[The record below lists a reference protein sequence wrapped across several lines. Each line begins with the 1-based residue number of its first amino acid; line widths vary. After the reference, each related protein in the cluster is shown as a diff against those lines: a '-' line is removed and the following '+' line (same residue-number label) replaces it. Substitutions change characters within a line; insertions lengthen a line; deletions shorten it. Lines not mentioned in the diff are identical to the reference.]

1 MSTKSGHFSILF
13 VAQERTLPLDT
24 ERRKV
29 SFMLHINLEN
39 VINQVKNKGFT
50 ETPIGFKKT
59 LNNGTIPIT
68 DQICFRRITTLSE
81 YILNLNEKGLDITNI
96 EQISNP
102 KIHKDFLTWEYAQNQ
117 KSSNLYKLSCIKG
130 LGRGQIF
137 LKNQNGEK
145 EQKPLLTS
153 LLKSKMVSTW
163 EYLKYSQVTKIE
175 NPYVSRDKGA
185 GSNPS
190 MGYPHSDLTPTYIS
204 MESLRPRLSNFDQ
217 FETMKAVHSEKPS
230 LLIGF
235 DSEWVGEPREI
246 LSWQFSLVVEKYL
259 YEYVF
264 ITNSS
269 ELLSLDIALGKIL
282 DDINYTSFEASLYSF
297 QEACTGFNGSGQPV
311 WKRFESKYDL
321 INHSGI
327 IHPLFQNEKGG
338 WEPASYTIDKGHGKG
353 LIDKYAKTYARDW
366 KWSRQ
371 RNIFPY
377 KHNVTIVCHTG
388 KVDLTTL
395 KSSSDYDFYLRYIS
409 DIQGGAISLN
419 PISRTV
425 RSRKKGYA
433 SNRYLYPLTL
443 NFRDTMG
450 QAPAGKKS
458 LADLGEAVKISKLS
472 DEAIDKERMDKVL
485 NEEPALFFEY
495 ASRDATVTVLYASAL
510 YGYNREMAVTL
521 TSATARAMRQSMKE
535 YLGVESNEDFDR
547 VYRGV
552 QRVKKGLVKNS
563 VAPGFLMASNK
574 EPINERVRDIQMYSS
589 EAYHGGLNAS
599 TEIGWIEG
607 LTNDFDLQNAYPTAM
622 CLVPDIDWENPIKR
636 TFDNEKLKLS
646 DFKVDG
652 NYNPMLPLIA
662 RVRFSFPKK
671 VLYPC
676 IPVNVEGRLIYP
688 RTSKGLDRVYA
699 CGSELYLA
707 LKLGA
712 TIEIERGWVLNALQ
726 KDGKESRSLG
736 YAVMNLV
743 EDRRKAKKRYGLKC
757 IEELTLKTMVNSGYG
772 KNAQNVVDK
781 STWNAYE
788 QEMTQL
794 GDSAITNPV
803 SACLTTAYVRAL
815 LLATM
820 NEAHNKGYNVYSVTT
835 DGFIADIP
843 TVEDLEAFELYGFEE
858 LTRESRGFLTGGT
871 DTSIWEIK
879 HYQHQLLNLTTR
891 GNMSPTTSGVC
902 AHNSTKS
909 PYPSGSSEDREWFI
923 SKSLERDD
931 RIAYHDT
938 QWTTFKDLSKGS
950 LFKVVEVERK
960 VSMDF
965 DLKRKPN
972 RGTFQTVKVDFNG
985 KSYEI
990 ANFKTLPY
998 ETVDEARMYEQ
1009 KKALCSVLRTEA
1021 HWELFYAKVSANA
1034 TGKKIRR
1041 DTGLEWA
1048 KLTSCVMGHRKGLW
1062 VIDKLND
1069 GSIDDKCAWI
1079 NALGL
1084 SDKRFKAS
1092 DWKNARRA
1100 DRQVN
1105 ALPKAEIQDFL
1116 DILGAHS
1123 YTI

>member
-1 MSTKSGHFSILF
+1 
-13 VAQERTLPLDT
+13 
-24 ERRKV
+24 
-29 SFMLHINLEN
+29 MLNINLEN
-39 VINQVKNKGFT
+39 VANQVKSKGFE
-50 ETPIGFKKT
+50 ETTIGFKKT
-59 LNNGTIPIT
+59 LNQGTLPIK
-68 DQICFRRITTLSE
+68 DQLCFRRITLLSE
-81 YILNLNEKGLDITNI
+81 YISNLDEKGLDFTNI
-96 EQISNP
+96 TPISNP
-102 KIHKDFLTWEYAQNQ
+102 KIHKDFLSWEYDQNQ
-117 KSSNLYKLSCIKG
+117 KSSKSYKLSRTKG
-130 LGRGQIF
+130 LERGQIF
-137 LKNQNGEK
+137 LKGQNGEK
-145 EQKPLLTS
+145 EEKPQFTS
-153 LLKSKMVSTW
+153 LLKSKMVSPW
-163 EYLKYSQVTKIE
+163 EYFKYSQATQNK
-175 NPYVSRDKGA
+175 NPYVPRDKGA

-190 MGYPHSDLTPTYIS
+190 MGYPNLDLTPPKIS
-204 MESLRPRLSNFDQ
+204 MESLRPRLSNFDK
-217 FETMKAVHSEKPS
+217 FETMKSVHSEKPS

-264 ITNSS
+264 ITNSG
-269 ELLSLDIALGKIL
+269 ELLSLDIALAKIL
-282 DDINYTSFEASLYSF
+282 DDINYTSFDASLYCF
-297 QEACTGFNGSGQPV
+297 QEACTGFNASGQPV
-311 WKRFESKYDL
+311 WKLFENKHDL
-321 INHSGI
+321 ISHSGI

-338 WEPASYTIDKGHGKG
+338 WEPVSYTIDSGHEKG
-353 LIDKYAKTYARDW
+353 LIDKYAKAESRDW

-371 RNIFPY
+371 RNVFPY

-433 SNRYLYPLTL
+433 SNKYLYPLTL

-458 LADLGEAVKISKLS
+458 LADLGEALKIGKLS
-472 DEAIDKERMDKVL
+472 DDSIDKEQMDKVL
-485 NEEPALFFEY
+485 NDDPCLFFEY
-495 ASRDATVTVLYASAL
+495 ASRDATVTVLYASSL

-521 TSATARAMRQSMKE
+521 TSATAKAMRESMKE
-535 YLGVESNEDFDR
+535 YLNVKSNEDFDR
-547 VYRGV
+547 IYRGV

-574 EPINERVRDIQMYSS
+574 EPINERVRDILMYSS

-622 CLVPDIDWENPIKR
+622 CLVPDIDWNNPIKR
-636 TFDNEKLKLS
+636 TFDNVKLKLS
-646 DFKVDG
+646 DFKVNG
-652 NYNPMLPLIA
+652 KYNPMLPLVA
-662 RVRFSFPKK
+662 RVRFSFPKQ

-688 RTSKGLDRVYA
+688 RTSKGLDSVYA
-699 CGSELYLA
+699 CGSELFLA

-712 TIEIERGWVLNALQ
+712 TIEIERGWVLNTLH

-743 EDRRKAKKRYGLKC
+743 EDRRKAKKLFGSKC

-820 NEAHNKGYNVYSVTT
+820 NEADNKGYNVYSVTT

-843 TVEDLEAFELYGFEE
+843 TVEELEAFELYGFEE
-858 LTRESRGFLTGGT
+858 LTRESRSFLTAGT

-879 HYQHQLLNLTTR
+879 HHQYQLLNLTTR
-891 GNMSPTTSGVC
+891 GNMSPTKDGVC

-909 PYPSGSSEDREWFI
+909 PYPSGSIEDREWFI
-923 SKSLERDD
+923 RKSLERDD
-931 RIAYHDT
+931 RVCYKDN
-938 QWTTFKDLSKGS
+938 QWTTFKDLSKGAM
-950 LFKVVEVERK
+950 FKVVSVERK

-965 DLKRKPN
+965 DLKRKPD
-972 RGTFQTVKVDFNG
+972 RASFKTLTVNFNG
-985 KSYEI
+985 KTYEI

-998 ETVDEARMYEQ
+998 ETIEEARIYEQ
-1009 KKALCSVLRTEA
+1009 KKVLCSVLRTEA
-1021 HWELFYAKVSANA
+1021 HWELFYAKVSVNA

-1062 VIDKLND
+1062 IIDKLND

-1079 NALGL
+1079 NSLSL
-1084 SDKRFKAS
+1084 SDKRFKPS

-1105 ALPKAEIQDFL
+1105 ALPKNEIQDFL
-1116 DILGAHS
+1116 DLLGAHS
-1123 YTI
+1123 YKI

>member
-1 MSTKSGHFSILF
+1 
-13 VAQERTLPLDT
+13 
-24 ERRKV
+24 
-29 SFMLHINLEN
+29 MLQMNLEN
-39 VINQVKNKGFT
+39 VANQVKKKGFE
-50 ETPIGFKKT
+50 ETTIGFKK
-59 LNNGTIPIT
+59 NNQITVPIK
-68 DQICFRRITTLSE
+68 DQLCFRRITLLSE
-81 YILNLNEKGLDITNI
+81 YILNLDEKGLDFTNI
-96 EQISNP
+96 TEISNP
-102 KIHKDFLTWEYAQNQ
+102 EIHKDFLSWEYDQNQ
-117 KSSNLYKLSCIKG
+117 KSSNRYKLSRINS

-137 LKNQNGEK
+137 FKGQNGEK
-145 EQKPLLTS
+145 EKNPQFTS
-153 LLKSKMVSTW
+153 LSRSKMVRPW
-163 EYLKYSQVTKIE
+163 EFLKNSQASQNEK
-175 NPYVSRDKGA
+175 PYIPRDKGA
-185 GSNPS
+185 GSNSS
-190 MGYPHSDLTPTYIS
+190 MGYPNLDLTPPYIS
-204 MESLRPRLSNFDQ
+204 MESLRPRLSNFDK
-217 FETMKAVHSEKPS
+217 FETMKSVHSEKPS

-235 DSEWVGEPREI
+235 DSEWVGEPRKI

-269 ELLSLDIALGKIL
+269 ELLSLDIALAKIL
-282 DDINYTSFEASLYSF
+282 DDINYTSFDASLYSF
-297 QEACTGFNGSGQPV
+297 QEACTGFNASGQPV
-311 WKRFESKYDL
+311 WKLFESKHDL
-321 INHSGI
+321 ISHSGI
-327 IHPLFQNEKGG
+327 IHPLFQNEKGK
-338 WEPASYTIDKGHGKG
+338 WEPVSYTIDKGHDKG
-353 LIDKYAKTYARDW
+353 LIDKYAKANARDW

-425 RSRKKGYA
+425 KSRKKGYA
-433 SNRYLYPLTL
+433 SNKYIYPLTL

-458 LADLGEAVKISKLS
+458 LADLGEALKIGKLS
-472 DEAIDKERMDKVL
+472 DESIDKEQMDKVL
-485 NEEPALFFEY
+485 NDDPCLFFEY
-495 ASRDATVTVLYASAL
+495 ASRDATVTVLYASSL

-521 TSATARAMRQSMKE
+521 TSATAKAMRESMKE
-535 YLGVESNEDFDR
+535 YLNVKSNEDFDR
-547 VYRGV
+547 IYRGV

-574 EPINERVRDIQMYSS
+574 EPINERVRDILMYSS

-622 CLVPDIDWENPIKR
+622 CLVPDIDWNNPIKR
-636 TFDNEKLKLS
+636 TFDNVKLKLS
-646 DFKVDG
+646 DFKENG
-652 NYNPMLPLIA
+652 KYNPMLPLVA
-662 RVRFSFPKK
+662 RVRFSFPKQ

-688 RTSKGLDRVYA
+688 RTSKGLDSVYV
-699 CGSELYLA
+699 CGSELFLA
-707 LKLGA
+707 LKIGA
-712 TIEIERGWVLNALQ
+712 TIEIERGWVLNTLQ
-726 KDGKESRSLG
+726 KNGKESRSLG

-743 EDRRKAKKRYGLKC
+743 EDRRKAKKLFGSKC

-820 NEAHNKGYNVYSVTT
+820 NEANTKGYNVYSVTT

-843 TVEDLEAFELYGFEE
+843 TVEELEAFDLYGFEE
-858 LTRESRGFLTGGT
+858 LTRESRSFLTAGT

-879 HYQHQLLNLTTR
+879 HHQYQLLNLTTR
-891 GNMSPTTSGVC
+891 GNMSPTKDGVC

-909 PYPSGSSEDREWFI
+909 PYPSGSIEDREWFI
-923 SKSLERDD
+923 RKALERDD
-931 RIAYHDT
+931 RVIYKDS
-938 QWTTFKDLSKGS
+938 QWTTFKDLSKGAM
-950 LFKVVEVERK
+950 FKVVTVERK

-965 DLKRKPN
+965 DLKRKPDRN
-972 RGTFQTVKVDFNG
+972 SFKTVKVNFNG
-985 KSYEI
+985 KTYEI

-998 ETVDEARMYEQ
+998 ETIEEARIYEQ

-1069 GSIDDKCAWI
+1069 GSIDDKCNWL
-1079 NALGL
+1079 NSLKL

-1105 ALPKAEIQDFL
+1105 ALPKNEIQDFL
-1116 DILGAHS
+1116 DLLGAHS
-1123 YTI
+1123 YKI